1 MYAFYNRPGYKS
13 ISVLRMCEIYPINN
27 ILTIICVF
35 SEVSPIYV
43 SRELT
48 LCRVYFSA
56 LPQY

>member
-1 MYAFYNRPGYKS
+1 MYAFYKRSGYKS
-13 ISVLRMCEIYPINN
+13 ISILRMSEIYPINN
-27 ILTIICVF
+27 ILMIICVF

-48 LCRVYFSA
+48 PCRVYFSA